1 MRWVMIS
8 LVFVATAINYLDRQ
22 TLSVVA
28 PVLIDLYHM
37 SNETYSRI
45 IFAFMLA
52 YTVMNGISGPF
63 IDRLGTRRGYAWTT
77 AWWSASAM
85 LHAFT
90 IGPWSL
96 GTFRFLLGMGEAG
109 NWPAGVKV
117 VAEWFPV
124 RERALASGIFNSGSA
139 IGAILA
145 PPMVVWIVLTF
156 GWRAAF
162 FAVGACGFV
171 WLGIWLLTYY
181 TPSIVEKMEV
191 SHRLSTKA
199 LFSTRF
205 VWGFIVAKI
214 FLDPVWYFYIFWFP
228 AYLSRARHF
237 DLAAIGKYA
246 WIPFLVA
253 GVGNILGGWVATVLL
268 RKSMSLSL
276 ARKLSVTVF
285 ACLMTLTIPAVLV
298 NDVRLSIGLVSIAM
312 LGYTG
317 VTANMLAMPAD
328 VFPQNV
334 LASIWGY
341 SGLGSGFGGMLFALI
356 TGWLVDHYSYIP
368 VFIGF
373 GLMPLVALLI
383 IWTLLGPLHPIQA
396 KAGVVLGAMTSRVV
410 DKCNV
415 EMTGA
420 LHKK

>member
-1 MRWVMIS
+1 MASSPRLRWVMIA

-52 YTVMNGISGPF
+52 YTVMNGVSGPL
-63 IDRLGTRRGYAWTT
+63 IDRLGTRRGYGWTT
-77 AWWSASAM
+77 ALWSASAM

-139 IGAILA
+139 VGAVLA
-145 PPMVVWIVLTF
+145 PPLVVWVVLKF
-156 GWRAAF
+156 GWRASF
-162 FAVGACGFV
+162 LVVGACGFI

-181 TPSIVEKMEV
+181 TPAMVEKKEA
-191 SHRLSTKA
+191 SHRLSIRE

-205 VWGFIVAKI
+205 VWGFMASKI

-228 AYLSRARHF
+228 AYLKQARHF

-253 GVGNILGGWVATVLL
+253 GAGNILGGWVAAALL
-268 RKSMSLSL
+268 RRGTRLSL
-276 ARKLSVTVF
+276 ARKLSVTIF
-285 ACLMTLTIPAVLV
+285 ACLMALTIPAVLV
-298 NDVRLSIGLVSIAM
+298 KDVRVSIALISVAM

-341 SGLGSGFGGMLFALI
+341 AGLGSGFGGMLFALI
-356 TGWLVDHYSYIP
+356 TGWLVDHYSYVP

-373 GLMPLVALLI
+373 GLMPLIALFI
-383 IWTLLGPLHPIQA
+383 IWTLLGPLRPVQTIA
-396 KAGVVLGAMTSRVV
+396 EL
-410 DKCNV
+410 
-415 EMTGA
+415 
-420 LHKK
+420 